1 MAARVEAAL
10 PRRWAAPASICRG
23 GPDKRAVC
31 GAPIVNGP
39 KAFLV
44 TSAADRVCII
54 FYEIVVSNYLIDVL
68 NCTFRQSD
76 SHDAEIRCANC
87 MISIGKC
94 AEKALSGRGARR
106 RQNRRARRHGEH
118 ALRGRCAAADGKQ
131 TRHRLVSWGK
141 CAMGCRRI
149 AMPHAAAR
157 ALRRER
163 GRDGQV
169 SRVAHRTCAPSD
181 TRYAICDTRRRGA
194 RRARCA
200 HRAEQASSMPCV
212 AHAAGSRRT
221 GGESAVLRT
230 NAERRGA
237 ACRAHARR
245 RPPAGRGRRAALTN
259 CRCRRT
265 SGRRSDRRGR
275 GTSPSA

>member
-1 MAARVEAAL
+1 MAARAEAAL

-44 TSAADRVCII
+44 TSAADRVSII

-68 NCTFRQSD
+68 NCTFRQFD
-76 SHDAEIRCANC
+76 SHDTEIRCANC
-87 MISIGKC
+87 MISIGER

-106 RQNRRARRHGEH
+106 RQNRRAGRRHGEH

-169 SRVAHRTCAPSD
+169 SGVSHCTCAPSD

-221 GGESAVLRT
+221 GGESSVLRT
-230 NAERRGA
+230 NAERRGLPRS
-237 ACRAHARR
+237 RA
-245 RPPAGRGRRAALTN
+245 PPSASRARAALTN

>member
-68 NCTFRQSD
+68 NCAFRQFD

-181 TRYAICDTRRRGA
+181 TRYAIRVDVERGA
-194 RRARCA
+194 RAALTVPSKRQACRASRTPPV
-200 HRAEQASSMPCV
+200 RGEP
-212 AHAAGSRRT
+212 AANPRFSGRT
-221 GGESAVLRT
+221 PS
-230 NAERRGA
+230 GA

>member
-68 NCTFRQSD
+68 NCTFRQFD

-106 RQNRRARRHGEH
+106 RQNRRAGAPAWRACASGSMRRRRWE
-118 ALRGRCAAADGKQ
+118 ADEASPRFVGKV
-131 TRHRLVSWGK
+131 RDGMSAY
-141 CAMGCRRI
+141 CD
-149 AMPHAAAR
+149 AAR
-157 ALRRER
+157 
-163 GRDGQV
+163 G
-169 SRVAHRTCAPSD
+169 CASLA
-181 TRYAICDTRRRGA
+181 T
-194 RRARCA
+194 
-200 HRAEQASSMPCV
+200 
-212 AHAAGSRRT
+212 RT
-221 GGESAVLRT
+221 GT
-230 NAERRGA
+230 
-237 ACRAHARR
+237 
-245 RPPAGRGRRAALTN
+245 
-259 CRCRRT
+259 
-265 SGRRSDRRGR
+265 
-275 GTSPSA
+275 